1 MILKIVILFLA
12 TICTVLFLI
21 GLKRG
26 EKYNQYADAYLD
38 ADIYPLKE
46 FYIVGWALN
55 EICIFRLQGKLEQ
68 NLKKQAK
75 LIWGNAYEMQVYITW
90 GQFLTVALFSCCVG
104 FILCGF
110 VSGIS
115 MFLIFGIMILAVM
128 AEWNLIISKMKE
140 DIQKRKEACDMEFSN
155 MISKLSLLINSG
167 MILRDAWELV
177 AYGKEGDLYDLMRTA
192 CECMK
197 NGDSDA
203 VAINKFGVLSASTEI
218 MKFSSTIIQGMEK
231 GNRELSD
238 YLMDQASEQLK
249 HKRQLALQQGEKAAG
264 KLIIPLGITF
274 AGIIL
279 IIVSASMQSLSF

>member
-1 MILKIVILFLA
+1 MILKIIVLIMATVCTILFLVA
-12 TICTVLFLI
+12 M
-21 GLKRG
+21 KRG
-26 EKYNQYADAYLD
+26 EKYSLYAETKLD
-38 ADIYPLKE
+38 ANLYPMRE

-55 EICIFRLQGKLEQ
+55 DMRIFRLRGKLEQ
-68 NLKKQAK
+68 DLKKQAK
-75 LIWGNAYEMQVYITW
+75 LMWGNAYEMQVSVTW
-90 GQFLTVALFSCCVG
+90 GQFLTIALFSCCSG

-110 VSGIS
+110 VSGMS
-115 MFLIFGIMILAVM
+115 MFMVLGILVLAIM
-128 AEWNLIISKMKE
+128 AEWNLIMSKMKE
-140 DIQKRKEACDMEFSN
+140 TIQKRKESCDMEFSN

-177 AYGKEGDLYDLMRTA
+177 AYGKDGELYELMRAA
-192 CECMK
+192 CDYMR

-203 VAINKFGVLSASTEI
+203 VAINKFGVLSDSAEI

-238 YLMDQASEQLK
+238 FLIGQASEQLL

-279 IIVSASMQSLSF
+279 IIVSAAMQSLSF